1 MKEIKIMKTREE
13 LIDAIESNVYT
24 TQKDLANILG
34 ETQQAV
40 SRMLTEYGLK
50 ELYTAHKAS
59 KTKTQITQ
67 NTSKY
72 DAYFARCRE
81 RGQELWQHYLEQ
93 GGEKPEED
101 IRHDFKFGITDKYIT
116 VDTINKTAE
125 FREMLAE
132 ILFLRTPWEQLT
144 QDQQTSIGCSI
155 HYTTVLFKDR
165 KFGFGLEE
173 VQ

>member
-1 MKEIKIMKTREE
+1 MKTKEE

-24 TQKDLANILG
+24 TQKDLALILG

-40 SRMLTEYGLK
+40 SRMLDTYGLK
-50 ELYTAHKAS
+50 ELFTAHKAS
-59 KTKTQITQ
+59 KTKTQTTQ
-67 NTSKY
+67 TAGKY
-72 DAYFARCRE
+72 DAYFAKCRE
-81 RGQELWQHYLEQ
+81 RGKELWPLYLKQ
-93 GGEKPEED
+93 GGEKSEAD
-101 IRHDFKFGITDKYIT
+101 IRHDFKYGITDRYIT
-116 VDTINKTAE
+116 VDICNKTPE
-125 FREMLAE
+125 FKEMLAE
-132 ILFLRTPWEQLT
+132 VWFVQTPWEELT